1 MADFNVRALPRILD
15 ASAHHKR
22 LYSEKVRSKK
32 VYSFDDWNKHR
43 HAAWRHLRPEP
54 VVLLHLGYAKG
65 ANCPYSQ
72 AKQRTCALGLS
83 PNFSL

>member
-54 VVLLHLGYAKG
+54 VAFGICEGCQLSIQSGKAKDLR
-65 ANCPYSQ
+65 S
-72 AKQRTCALGLS
+72 GLVA
-83 PNFSL
+83 